1 MHPLRSGLRSGQ
13 RLSNRGRS
21 RSAPPGAL
29 HGPDLGAA
37 VAASIAGDKSDRS
50 DIAAWA
56 ASPDE
61 NHLATIAATTQ
72 NWNALPRGAAR
83 PHASATAGGQPCYSR
98 FPHRWGARM
107 RRRDILRLLC
117 AAVLSRASG
126 HRGPAY
132 GRVRRIGWI
141 EAFVAGMNTNNWSE
155 VARELQPLGWIRGGN
170 VQVDRRVP
178 TMPADLTN
186 IAREL
191 VEAQPDLIVTNGTPA
206 TVAVLAETR
215 TIPVLFFGIADP
227 VGNGLIGNLSRPGG
241 NVTGFASYEP
251 SLAGKWVELL
261 KEIKPDVRRAA
272 ILFNP
277 ETTPNRASPF
287 VQEFEATAY
296 SLSIE
301 PISAFAR
308 DASEIEVTVADLARE
323 PGGALLVLP
332 DFFTLLHRQ
341 RIIGLAAQYR
351 VPAIYGLRY
360 AAVTGGLIAYGPS
373 LAGPLPRDG
382 VLHRQDPQGHASRA
396 NCRSRRRRPMNS

>member
-1 MHPLRSGLRSGQ
+1 
-13 RLSNRGRS
+13 
-21 RSAPPGAL
+21 
-29 HGPDLGAA
+29 
-37 VAASIAGDKSDRS
+37 
-50 DIAAWA
+50 
-56 ASPDE
+56 
-61 NHLATIAATTQ
+61 
-72 NWNALPRGAAR
+72 
-83 PHASATAGGQPCYSR
+83 
-98 FPHRWGARM
+98 M
-107 RRRDILRLLC
+107 RRRDILRLLSASVLWRVSAR
-117 AAVLSRASG
+117 AAQPG
-126 HRGPAY
+126 

-141 EAFVAGMNTNNWSE
+141 EASSAGMNMDNWGD
-155 VARELQPLGWIRGGN
+155 VAREMQPLGWIRGGT

-178 TMPADLTN
+178 FMPGDLQS

-191 VEAQPDLIVTNGTPA
+191 VAAQPDLIVTNGTPA

-215 TIPVLFFGIADP
+215 STPVLFFGIADP
-227 VGNGLIGNLSRPGG
+227 LGNGLISNVSRPGG

-261 KEIKPDVRRAA
+261 KEIKPDVRRTA

-277 ETTPNRASPF
+277 ETTPDRASPF
-287 VQEFEATAY
+287 VQEFEATAH

-351 VPAIYGLRY
+351 LPAIYGLRY

-373 LAGPLPRDG
+373 LAGLYRGIASYIDKILRGTRPGELPIQAPTTYELVINLRT
-382 VLHRQDPQGHASRA
+382 ARA
-396 NCRSRRRRPMNS
+396 LGLPIPPTILAAADEVIE

>member
-1 MHPLRSGLRSGQ
+1 
-13 RLSNRGRS
+13 
-21 RSAPPGAL
+21 
-29 HGPDLGAA
+29 
-37 VAASIAGDKSDRS
+37 
-50 DIAAWA
+50 
-56 ASPDE
+56 
-61 NHLATIAATTQ
+61 
-72 NWNALPRGAAR
+72 
-83 PHASATAGGQPCYSR
+83 
-98 FPHRWGARM
+98 M
-107 RRRDILRLLC
+107 RRRDILRLLSTSVLWRVSAR
-117 AAVLSRASG
+117 AAQPG
-126 HRGPAY
+126 
-132 GRVRRIGWI
+132 GRVQRIGWI
-141 EAFVAGMNTNNWSE
+141 EPSAAGMNMDNWGDVSSE
-155 VARELQPLGWIRGGN
+155 LRPLGWIRGGN

-178 TMPADLTN
+178 FMPGDLKG

-191 VEAQPDLIVTNGTPA
+191 VKAQPDLIVTNGTPA
-206 TVAVLAETR
+206 TVAALAETR
-215 TIPVLFFGIADP
+215 SIPVLFFGIADP

-251 SLAGKWVELL
+251 LLAGKWVQLL

-272 ILFNP
+272 MLFNP

-308 DASEIEVTVADLARE
+308 DASEIEVTVSNLARE

-351 VPAIYGLRY
+351 LPAIYGMRY

-373 LAGPLPRDG
+373 LAGLYRELASYIDKVLRGTKPGDLPIQAPTTYELVINIRTAKTLGLPIPPTILAAADE
-382 VLHRQDPQGHASRA
+382 VIE
-396 NCRSRRRRPMNS
+396 